1 MNAPVTPATPIQMPQ
16 HIAGHVAEQMAA
28 EKIASGGTITASEQR
43 DIMAAQALLDAR
55 AMPSIILEGEM
66 GTGKTHSLRTLLM
79 DANGKFIGPSVSG
92 IEKVVLLTA
101 EAGFEDV
108 VGDIPADRL
117 AWKYIPVTEG
127 SFDGL
132 IQMAKIINTQK
143 PEAIQAM
150 GGINRHM
157 YPQFDQI
164 LGTCN
169 NLVDDRTGASLGP
182 VFKFPQNWCLWFES
196 VSALTEI
203 VKNCAVG
210 DKPFYELR
218 DYQTVQVATKKFLHH
233 LVFSTKCLFV
243 ATAHLERETNESNG
257 LTELMIS
264 TFGRKLAPVIPRFFS
279 DVIVTDRIDPQGV
292 IGTVTPQWTWATVK
306 PGVRTKT
313 RNLPW
318 STKLNCDF
326 VPLLNNFR
334 QRQALAKVGAPPVQP
349 Q

>member
-1 MNAPVTPATPIQMPQ
+1 MNAPVTPSTAIPMPQ
-16 HIAGHVAEQMAA
+16 HLVGDVKDQIAA
-28 EKIASGGTITASEQR
+28 EAKASGGTMSAAEQR
-43 DIMAAQALLDAR
+43 ELMASQALLDAR

-66 GTGKTHSLRTLLM
+66 GTGKTHALQTLL
-79 DANGKFIGPSVSG
+79 APGTG
-92 IEKVVLLTA
+92 IEKVVLLTS

-108 VGDIPADRL
+108 VGHIPPERL

-127 SFDGL
+127 TFDGL
-132 IQMAKIINTQK
+132 IQMARLINTQK

-150 GGINRHM
+150 GGINRHL

-169 NLVDDRTGASLGP
+169 KFIDDRTGADLGP
-182 VFKFPQNWCLWFES
+182 VFRFPQNWCLWFES
-196 VSALTEI
+196 ISALTEI

-218 DYQTVQVATKKFLHH
+218 DYQTVQNATKKFLHH

-257 LTELMIS
+257 MSELMVS

-279 DVIVTDRIDPQGV
+279 DVIITDRIDPTGV
-292 IGTVTPQWTWATVK
+292 QGTVKPDFTWATVK
-306 PGVRTKT
+306 QGVRSKT

-318 STKLNCDF
+318 STKLTPDF
-326 VPLLNNFR
+326 APLLENFR
-334 QRQALAKVGAPPVQP
+334 KRQAQAKAGQAMEQP
-349 Q
+349 K